1 MTEFRRVQGKSYM
14 VLSVDGPAEGYEYPM
29 LEQNR
34 ILGLLP
40 FHLTY
45 ADGTPQLW
53 YDISGKQSLDDWV
66 RMKKPG
72 SEFLKLFL
80 TALTETLEQAG
91 EHLLKENGLSLSP
104 ECIFLNI
111 DSKELA
117 CCYTPFQKKPFMDA
131 LRGFMEYYLSHMEHN
146 NGDGTKK
153 CYEVYEKCQ
162 KEHLALEELLS
173 VLFEEKLELKEEL
186 ETTEEPGVIREDVQI
201 EPYAEGPSKFFSL
214 SKAFR
219 SHMRRFTRTKR
230 AQEQAYAFDPE
241 EGQAETA
248 NPTVLLGS
256 EAGRTLGELKYEG
269 MGNEKNIVLSSE
281 AFLIGSQREDVDGYI
296 TNETVSRMHARIT
309 KEGDAYYLE
318 DLNSTNGTY
327 LNGER
332 LSYREKVKI
341 QKNDKISFATE
352 RFWFV

>member
-1 MTEFRRVQGKSYM
+1 M
-14 VLSVDGPAEGYEYPM
+14 
-29 LEQNR
+29 
-34 ILGLLP
+34 
-40 FHLTY
+40 
-45 ADGTPQLW
+45 
-53 YDISGKQSLDDWV
+53 
-66 RMKKPG
+66 
-72 SEFLKLFL
+72 
-80 TALTETLEQAG
+80 
-91 EHLLKENGLSLSP
+91 
-104 ECIFLNI
+104 
-111 DSKELA
+111 
-117 CCYTPFQKKPFMDA
+117 
-131 LRGFMEYYLSHMEHN
+131 
-146 NGDGTKK
+146 
-153 CYEVYEKCQ
+153 
-162 KEHLALEELLS
+162 S